1 MSKKQIIFKIIEHK
15 PTIPNINE
23 YNYQI
28 VCNDTQFKDYIYCNK
43 NNEIIDTTNM
53 KKTLKYII
61 KLTKNGKIL
70 GVANLIINQ
79 DIFTKKIKRK
89 LYNNINLFVT
99 ENNYKKIYHQSNSN
113 KNKQGIMLT
122 IEILINYNINER
134 EIEKEK
140 SKGNSS
146 IQKKIKLIKRNLS
159 FQNNEY
165 SVKST
170 NNYLTTSTSNIN
182 TYNNLNNCY
191 DSDNFSENNINL
203 FSLDKFSIISPSNA
217 LSTNNINSP
226 FSEPNIKTK
235 KKTIIK
241 KGIISSISFKN
252 ENKKNKTL
260 KIFSNNMKNNILNLK
275 SKLNTSRNKKFIFNK
290 NKINVIMTQDSSS
303 SKTSNSAISQ
313 SSIIDSALIEKE
325 NYVTKIINNK
335 NPNLNIDINNDIF
348 IYDNLNRFNK
358 EEEQINHYLKEIEN
372 KKNKILKEQMNK
384 NEKLFNL
391 EETEKKLIKTY
402 KNYENK
408 IENHNFIINQ
418 TREKNTLL
426 NNRQNI
432 IFDSN
437 KEIIPLITEIKK
449 TKEIE
454 NNIIDLLLKNNANNE
469 ENKNKN
475 IIENNIQKYN
485 KNLMI
490 KIIKNVIQNNHDID
504 SYLNNENKNPLKNIC
519 NKYNIFGSIIED
531 LEE

>member
-28 VCNDTQFKDYIYCNK
+28 SCNDTQFKDYIYCNK
-43 NNEIIDTTNM
+43 NNEIIDTTNI
-53 KKTLKYII
+53 KKSLKYII

-79 DIFTKKIKRK
+79 DLFTKKIKRK

-113 KNKQGIMLT
+113 KNKQGIVLT

-140 SKGNSS
+140 GKGNSS

-226 FSEPNIKTK
+226 FSEPNLKTK
-235 KKTIIK
+235 KKAIIK

-402 KNYENK
+402 KNYEKK

-418 TREKNTLL
+418 TRENNTLL

-449 TKEIE
+449 SKEIE

-504 SYLNNENKNPLKNIC
+504 SYLNNENKNHLKNLC

-531 LEE
+531 VEE